1 MVAAAALVAPL
12 AACSAS
18 SPAPSARTVAGGPS
32 ATFALPP
39 SAGAVDEPASTR
51 PFDLHAHGYVE
62 HEYFASGTAHAYRPV
77 GALGDDGTW
86 SVSPSSSAAYRTRI
100 VVRRPADPARFN
112 GTVLVEWF
120 NVTGGLEA
128 DPDWTYLSDE
138 ILRSGEA
145 YVGVSAQALGIN
157 GGQALLGVS
166 GAPSGGLRAA
176 DPARYCGL
184 VHPGDQ
190 YAYDIFSQVARGL
203 RSSEHVPVLGPL
215 TPRHVVALGESQ
227 SAFFLTTFID
237 AIQPR
242 THAFDGFFVHS
253 RSGGAAPLGGGL
265 GTAVSA
271 TGVHVRTDLDVPIMV
286 FETETDVGPLLNYS
300 PAAQPDSRTFR
311 LWEVAGTSHADA
323 YLVGGEAQL
332 LGCTFPVNEGPEHF
346 VAQAALHALVR
357 WVSAGVPP
365 PTAPR
370 IDMAAS
376 NPPTVARDAL
386 GNARGGVRTPAVD
399 TPVLALSGQ
408 SPPGVSVL
416 CSLFGS
422 TTPLGSTTLLRLYHD
437 RAGYLAAYTR
447 ALDTAVSAGFLL
459 AADRSALLAQ
469 AQQFD
474 FPS

>member
-1 MVAAAALVAPL
+1 M
-12 AACSAS
+12 
-18 SPAPSARTVAGGPS
+18 AGGPS

-39 SAGAVDEPASTR
+39 SAGIVDEPASTR
-51 PFDLHAHGYVE
+51 PFDLRAHGYVE
-62 HEYFASGTAHAYRPV
+62 HEYFASGTAHAYAPA
-77 GALGDDGTW
+77 GALGNDGRW

-100 VVRRPADPARFN
+100 VVRRPADPARFD

-166 GAPSGGLRAA
+166 GAPTGGLRAA
-176 DPARYCGL
+176 DPARYGSL

-190 YAYDIFSQVARGL
+190 YAFDIFSQVARGL
-203 RSSEHVPVLGPL
+203 RSAGRPPVLGPL
-215 TPRHVVALGESQ
+215 TPRRIVALGESQ
-227 SAFFLTTFID
+227 SAFFLTTFIN

-253 RSGGAAPLGGGL
+253 RGGGGAPLGGGL
-265 GTAVSA
+265 GSAVSA
-271 TGVHVRTDLDVPIMV
+271 SGVHIRTDLGVPIMV

-300 PAAQPDSRTFR
+300 PATQPDSRTFR

-332 LGCTFPVNEGPEHF
+332 LGCTFPINEGPEHF

-357 WVSAGVPP
+357 WVSGGLPP

-370 IDMAAS
+370 IDMAS
-376 NPPTVARDAL
+376 TNPPTVARDAL
-386 GNARGGVRTPAVD
+386 GNALGGVRTPAVD
-399 TPVLALSGQ
+399 APVVALSGQ
-408 SPPGVSVL
+408 APAGVSVL

-422 TTPLGSTTLLRLYHD
+422 TTPLDAATLVRLYHD
-437 RAGYLAAYTR
+437 RTGYLAAYTR
-447 ALDTAVSAGFLL
+447 ALDKAISGGFVL
-459 AADRSALLAQ
+459 AADRSALLDQ
-469 AQQFD
+469 AQRFA